1 MSGQSERVVTPE
13 VTHKCERCRG
23 LGWDHYTS
31 NRPVDGWPV
40 ACWQCKGHGALNA
53 RELFEQFRLNFA
65 ECPSVGTIR
74 KILQGRWAPK
84 TERGLVPLAILA
96 EAAEIDEAAHTTEC
110 HCGID
115 GDES

>member
-13 VTHKCERCRG
+13 FTHKCERCRG

-40 ACWQCKGHGALNA
+40 ACWQCKGHGALTA
-53 RELFEQFRLNFA
+53 RELVESGYNFPA
-65 ECPSVGTIR
+65 FPGEATVR

-84 TERGLVPLAILA
+84 TVRGLAPLDILV
-96 EAAEIDEAAHTTEC
+96 EAAEIDEAARTTEC
-110 HCGID
+110 HWGID
-115 GDES
+115 GDEG